1 MITSA
6 VWKDSLRTDAEKMIR
21 SGSSIEFFQIIIWS
35 PGSHE
40 RSHPTR
46 WERDSVGTELLLNPK
61 TSQEVVAWRNN
72 PTPLDWLFG
81 FQAGHDRLFGFQGSK
96 DMWETEMHSR
106 HKCYHPFSALPLVC
120 PWTHA
125 SQLGTPSFLLFP
137 FFRLPTPPPCW
148 DLGLGCY

>member
-96 DMWETEMHSR
+96 TCGKQRCIQGTNVTTPSPLFLWCVLGRMRRSWEHL
-106 HKCYHPFSALPLVC
+106 PFFSFLFFVSLPLPPV
-120 PWTHA
+120 
-125 SQLGTPSFLLFP
+125 GTLA
-137 FFRLPTPPPCW
+137 
-148 DLGLGCY
+148 